1 MRGGKPGLGATIVWV
16 RRACYYHERLLQ
28 WLTSDAVLSY
38 VRSLASLAALTF
50 RLTMKQVVAL
60 GYWSLSFDGLRHG
73 LARKVGPSDEGKAAT
88 LALVSCLRRLL
99 IEEAVELTV
108 A

>member
-1 MRGGKPGLGATIVWV
+1 V
-16 RRACYYHERLLQ
+16 
-28 WLTSDAVLSY
+28 
-38 VRSLASLAALTF
+38 
-50 RLTMKQVVAL
+50 KQVVAL
-60 GYWSLSFDGLRHG
+60 GYWSLSFDSLRHG